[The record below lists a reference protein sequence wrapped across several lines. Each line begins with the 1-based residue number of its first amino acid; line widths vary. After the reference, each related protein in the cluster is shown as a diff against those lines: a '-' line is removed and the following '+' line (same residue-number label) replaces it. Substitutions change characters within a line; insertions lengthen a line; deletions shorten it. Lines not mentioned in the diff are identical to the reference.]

1 MEIPSLLIG
10 PKLDPSAGSLRN
22 VPSSKCNISH
32 GLHAADE
39 GAGLESIWSRI
50 SKRCANLLIRFG
62 R

>member
-1 MEIPSLLIG
+1 MQIPSLLIG

-32 GLHAADE
+32 RLHATE
-39 GAGLESIWSRI
+39 GGEGLALIWSRI
-50 SKRCANLLIRFG
+50 SKRCANLLNRLG